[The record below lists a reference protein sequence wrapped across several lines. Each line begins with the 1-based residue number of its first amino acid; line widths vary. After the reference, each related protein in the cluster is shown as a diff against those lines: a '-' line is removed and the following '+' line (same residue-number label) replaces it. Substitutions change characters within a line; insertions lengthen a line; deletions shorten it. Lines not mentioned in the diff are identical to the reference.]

1 MIRRWR
7 PHPPRSLRNRLALAS
22 LGVTAAWI
30 TVLTIGF
37 NVLLGNQL
45 RMQADEVLR
54 SRAVAVADTVDVGP
68 TGSVRLADARDDASI
83 DAGIWVFQGGTAV
96 RRPSAS
102 ARVQQAVTELV
113 GGGERYA
120 QLSEPDSVRFYAL
133 PLRSGSRQVG
143 TVVASLTLESYE
155 RTEEL
160 AQLGSV
166 GLGLLLLA
174 VMFLITRVNVE
185 RALRPVA
192 AMTDQAAEWS
202 SRHVGRRFGSAR
214 RPLELDALAA
224 TLDGLLDR
232 LSAVL
237 RHEQQLSA
245 ELSHELRTPL
255 ARIVAETE
263 LIRSRPRGPAE
274 LAAAHQAIADSAEA
288 MNRILE
294 TLLAAARSDAS
305 TLPGRCE
312 VQPVLDRT
320 VSTIRSA
327 APPATAVTVVAS
339 ERQAPLVAGLE
350 GNVLERILAPVLENA
365 VRYARSRVTV
375 RARPGTAGPL
385 IEVTDDGPGVPVD
398 LRTEI
403 FEPGRRGDP
412 GDGHSGAG
420 LGLALARRLAEANGA
435 AISVAPTGTGG
446 ATFVVSLPAG

>member
-1 MIRRWR
+1 MTRRWR

-30 TVLTIGF
+30 TLLTIGF

-45 RMQADEVLR
+45 RTQANDVLR
-54 SRAVAVADTVDVGP
+54 SRAVAVAGTVEVSP
-68 TGSVRLADARDDASI
+68 TGSVRLRDADDDASV
-83 DAGIWVFQGGTAV
+83 DAGIWIYQGGTAV
-96 RRPSAS
+96 RRRSSS
-102 ARVQQAVTELV
+102 ARVQQAVTALV
-113 GGGERYA
+113 GTGQRYA
-120 QLSEPDSVRFYAL
+120 QLPGPDPVRFYAL

-166 GLGLLLLA
+166 GLGMLLLA

-202 SRHVGRRFGSAR
+202 SQQVGRRFGSAR

-255 ARIVAETE
+255 AHIMAETE

-274 LAAAHQAIADSAEA
+274 LAAAHEAIAGSAEA

-294 TLLAAARSDAS
+294 TLLAAARSDPNA
-305 TLPGRCE
+305 LPGRCE

-327 APPATAVTVVAS
+327 SPPAAPAIVVGS
-339 ERQAPLVAGLE
+339 DRQPPLMAGVE

-375 RARPGTAGPL
+375 RAGPASDGPL
-385 IEVTDDGPGVPVD
+385 IEVTDDGPGVPAE
-398 LRTEI
+398 LRKEI
-403 FEPGRRGDP
+403 FDPGRRGNPD
-412 GDGHSGAG
+412 DGHPGAG

-435 AISVAPTGTGG
+435 SISVAPAGAGG
-446 ATFVVSLPAG
+446 ATFLIALPAG